1 MVERREIMGKVN
13 ARRGHRSLPHT
24 ADLRIEAWGPTR
36 EECLAEAVMGL
47 VDSFADVGGLAE
59 SAGNGVVRCHLTGE
73 TDADLAAQA
82 LEEVIYHLDTGGLI
96 PVRAT
101 AHPGADG
108 GIDLILVMADAGTV
122 DIIGAGPKAVS
133 LSGLRLAP
141 VTSGLGTAGGWRG
154 TITVDV

>member
-1 MVERREIMGKVN
+1 MAERREIMGKVN

-24 ADLRIEAWGPTR
+24 ADLRIEAWGRTR

-47 VDSFADVGGLAE
+47 VDSFADVGDLAE
-59 SAGNGVVRCHLTGE
+59 SARGGVVRCHLSGE

-82 LEEVIYHLDTGGLI
+82 LEEVIYRLDADGLI
-96 PVRAT
+96 PVSAT
-101 AHPGADG
+101 ARSATAG
-108 GIDLILVMADAGTV
+108 GVDLTLVMADASTV

-141 VTSGLGTAGGWRG
+141 GASESGTADGWRG